1 MSTDRHDRQ
10 RLREEA
16 MAWRMRLTEDP
27 GQAPALDAWRR
38 QSPAHGAAWREVQ
51 DLWGFVGA
59 HATSA
64 EAIAA
69 RRGALDRAHRHNR
82 RRWRG
87 RSLSLRA
94 VAAVAA
100 CALLV
105 VGLAGGLLWQMER
118 PDVYRTALGER
129 RMVTL
134 EDGSVISLDVASEVR
149 VKYSRSA
156 RELDLVRGQ
165 ARFDVFPD
173 PQRPFAVQAG
183 PQRVLATGTA
193 FNIDLLGQQVSVT
206 IIEGHVLVSESSASA
221 VEKAPPMALQ
231 EGQRLTTAALA
242 PTRVESVNVDR
253 AIAWQQGRLVFE
265 DEPLSA
271 VAARVSR
278 YSRQQVVVADDGA
291 AELRLSGVLDAGDVP
306 SFLTTVTGYL
316 PVQAYPMDD
325 ERIELRMHP
334 GERG

>member
-1 MSTDRHDRQ
+1 
-10 RLREEA
+10 
-16 MAWRMRLTEDP
+16 
-27 GQAPALDAWRR
+27 
-38 QSPAHGAAWREVQ
+38 
-51 DLWGFVGA
+51 
-59 HATSA
+59 
-64 EAIAA
+64 
-69 RRGALDRAHRHNR
+69 
-82 RRWRG
+82 
-87 RSLSLRA
+87 
-94 VAAVAA
+94 
-100 CALLV
+100 
-105 VGLAGGLLWQMER
+105 
-118 PDVYRTALGER
+118 
-129 RMVTL
+129 
-134 EDGSVISLDVASEVR
+134 
-149 VKYSRSA
+149 
-156 RELDLVRGQ
+156 
-165 ARFDVFPD
+165 